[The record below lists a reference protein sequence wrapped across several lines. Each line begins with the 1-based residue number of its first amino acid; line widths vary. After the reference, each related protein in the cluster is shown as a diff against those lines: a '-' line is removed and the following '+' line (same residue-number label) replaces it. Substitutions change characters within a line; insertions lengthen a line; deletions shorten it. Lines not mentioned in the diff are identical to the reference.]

1 MICFVGE
8 IMLSKVI
15 IDSFHQIS
23 INTKDSTMSI
33 LAKLLVMVEAAIIFF
48 YSANV
53 MVILNLVDIFAIE
66 MKHRPQRDSISSLF
80 LYNKLPRG

>member
-53 MVILNLVDIFAIE
+53 VVILNLSTLTF
-66 MKHRPQRDSISSLF
+66 SLS
-80 LYNKLPRG
+80 K